1 MRWALVT
8 PNLEVLQS
16 TVHESW
22 EKSCRYRVRWWEVVR
37 KVNQRLD
44 ATLTHL
50 KGEMLQFVGEIC
62 ELEEKSL
69 KTLKQIYHWLILS
82 QKANLLAP
90 HQLHF
95 FLSAY
100 PNQVVDL
107 NKQKQRIRVMTTP
120 KGWRSFTWILII
132 FLSDFHYKAN
142 HLCYGCLILSLS
154 SNGFHLG
161 THQKG

>member
-1 MRWALVT
+1 MRSCYPT
-8 PNLEVLQS
+8 PRGITKYMNR
-16 TVHESW
+16 
-22 EKSCRYRVRWWEVVR
+22 EKSPAEQRVRWWEVVR

-50 KGEMLQFVGEIC
+50 KEEMLQFVGEIC

-69 KTLKQIYHWLILS
+69 KTLKQIYHWLTFS

-90 HQLHF
+90 DQLHF
-95 FLSAY
+95 FTSAY

-120 KGWRSFTWILII
+120 KGWQSFTWILII
-132 FLSDFHYKAN
+132 FRLTFITKPIISAMVVWFYHYQATAS
-142 HLCYGCLILSLS
+142 I
-154 SNGFHLG
+154 
-161 THQKG
+161 